1 MARVQAGPFVGSRQ
15 TGVRGHY
22 AETMNRTAALN
33 PSPRTLDVESMVHFD
48 RLVRAGAVSM
58 HGWHAQSLDLRGYS
72 RQLKAMDPQGAIF
85 LGCTFDTGVE
95 DSLRRRGALIFPK
108 LQGIPFDPYRGSLYT
123 PAELYPDIP
132 ETEYEATT
140 DAQVYQWS
148 ILPGQRQSLDATLAA
163 ALHDHAIGDALDEA
177 LDQGAFAGS
186 RIVGVMGGH
195 AAQRGSKEFADAAR
209 LGSLLA
215 RAGFAVA
222 TGGGPGAMEAANMGA
237 YFSARPDAE
246 LEAAVG
252 SLAEVPGF
260 RPSVTAWARQAAAVV
275 ERYPDGTPTLGIPT
289 WFYGHEPPNLF
300 ATHIAKYFANAI
312 REAILLELCN
322 GGIVFLPGAAGTV
335 QEIFQDACENYYG
348 APETI
353 TPMVLVGREHWERT
367 FPAWPMLQS
376 LAAGKPM
383 AERIFLV
390 DTVDE
395 ALAVLAG

>member
-1 MARVQAGPFVGSRQ
+1 
-15 TGVRGHY
+15 
-22 AETMNRTAALN
+22 MNRTAALN
-33 PSPRTLDVESMVHFD
+33 PSPRTLDVESVVHFN
-48 RLVRAGAVSM
+48 RLVSAGALSM

-72 RQLKAMDPQGAIF
+72 RQLKDMDPQGAIF
-85 LGCTFDTGVE
+85 LGCTFDAGVE
-95 DSLRRRGALIFPK
+95 ESLRSRGALIFPK
-108 LQGIPFDPYRGSLYT
+108 LLGIPFDPYRGSLYT

-132 ETEYEATT
+132 GSEYESTL

-195 AAQRGSKEFADAAR
+195 AAQRGSREFADAAR

-215 RAGFAVA
+215 RSGFAVA

-237 YFSARPDAE
+237 YFSARPDGE
-246 LEAAVG
+246 LDAAVG
-252 SLAEVPGF
+252 SLADVPGF
-260 RPSVTAWARQAAAVV
+260 RPSVTAWARKAAAVV

-312 REAILLELCN
+312 REAILLELCD

-395 ALAVLAG
+395 ALAVLTA

>member
-1 MARVQAGPFVGSRQ
+1 
-15 TGVRGHY
+15 
-22 AETMNRTAALN
+22 
-33 PSPRTLDVESMVHFD
+33 
-48 RLVRAGAVSM
+48 
-58 HGWHAQSLDLRGYS
+58 LRS
-72 RQLKAMDPQGAIF
+72 
-85 LGCTFDTGVE
+85 
-95 DSLRRRGALIFPK
+95 RGALIFPK
-108 LQGIPFDPYRGSLYT
+108 LLGVPFDPYRGGLYT
-123 PAELYPDIP
+123 PGELYQDIAS
-132 ETEYEATT
+132 TEYEATL

-177 LDQGAFAGS
+177 LGQSVDQGSNKGAFAGK
-186 RIVGVMGGH
+186 RMVGVMGGH
-195 AAQRGSKEFADAAR
+195 AAQRGSREFADAAQ

-237 YFSARPDAE
+237 YFSGKSDAE
-246 LEAAVG
+246 LQAALG
-252 SLAEVPGF
+252 MLAAVPGF

-275 ERYPDGTPTLGIPT
+275 ERYPNGTPTLGIPT

-335 QEIFQDACENYYG
+335 QEVFQDACENYYG

-353 TPMVLVGREHWERT
+353 KPMVLVGREHWERT

-376 LAAGKPM
+376 LAKGKPM
-383 AERIFLV
+383 EDRIFLV
-390 DTVDE
+390 DTVSE
-395 ALAVLAG
+395 ALAVLTQ